1 MPRLPPCP
9 FTRTTEPIQ
18 GLDALM
24 GMSVRIKKRVH
35 FPFGKRA
42 NSFFLKSFLFHLA
55 IKKEIGFFLRPR
67 FKIEWETIV
76 RTNRYEAERV
86 LLPRHN
92 LKTQKYPFHP

>member
-1 MPRLPPCP
+1 MPRLPMPIHTYYRAHSGAWCTYGYVGPNKKKGP
-9 FTRTTEPIQ
+9 FSIWKASEF
-18 GLDALM
+18 L
-24 GMSVRIKKRVH
+24 
-35 FPFGKRA
+35 
-42 NSFFLKSFLFHLA
+42 FLKSFLFHLA